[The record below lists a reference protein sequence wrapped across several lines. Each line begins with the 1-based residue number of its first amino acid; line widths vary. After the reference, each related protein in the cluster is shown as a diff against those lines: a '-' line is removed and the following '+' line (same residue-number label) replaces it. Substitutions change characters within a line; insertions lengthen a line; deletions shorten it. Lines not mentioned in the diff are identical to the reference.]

1 MLPAAQNLPPGTL
14 LIRRDLLNHE
24 ANHGNFM
31 KGLQSIRYIALLLFS
46 ILVAGQLQ
54 AQSFENGVRLYMEED
69 FEKAVEVFAALQ
81 DDRSALFE
89 GKSEF
94 ALYDYKV
101 AETYMKCVSTGSNP
115 SIIIEAD

>member
-46 ILVAGQLQ
+46 ITVAGQLQ

-81 DDRSALFE
+81 DDRSALFADR
-89 GKSEF
+89 KSTR
-94 ALYDYKV
+94 LNSSHV
-101 AETYMKCVSTGSNP
+101 AISY
-115 SIIIEAD
+115 

>member
-81 DDRSALFE
+81 DDRSALFA
-89 GKSEF
+89 GKSAFRSEGHTSELQSRGHLVCRF
-94 ALYDYKV
+94 L
-101 AETYMKCVSTGSNP
+101 
-115 SIIIEAD
+115 

>member
-1 MLPAAQNLPPGTL
+1 MQI
-14 LIRRDLLNHE
+14 IRDIRNHE

-46 ILVAGQLQ
+46 ITVAGQLQ

-81 DDRSALFE
+81 DDRSALFA
-89 GKSEF
+89 GKSAF
-94 ALYDYKV
+94 ALSDYKE
-101 AETYMKCVSTGSNP
+101 AETYLKRASASSNP
-115 SIIIEAD
+115 SISQEADYKIGRAHV